1 MLRIKENPRTARFV
15 IVNDEDFLTAFVRC
29 GDELVKKTFVDRDE
43 MWKGAA
49 SWSTPRGAR
58 CAFRRFLR
66 CSNRHAQV

>member
-1 MLRIKENPRTARFV
+1 MLRIKENPKTARLV
-15 IVNDEDFLTAFVRC
+15 IVDDDDFLTALVRC
-29 GDELVKKTFVDRDE
+29 SDRLIRKTFVDRDE

-66 CSNRHAQV
+66 HSNRHAEV